1 MNDRSLNGVQYSY
14 IEQLGA
20 EAHLRL
26 IFQLG
31 REAGL
36 AEARALQDGMDAERE
51 RRAEN
56 MARIEELLERGER
69 ERAVRVAAQAFQED
83 TRPDHV
89 PAVSTPTVTVSVDPK
104 ASADDVAAELG
115 QLWRPATDP
124 PTKETAMPT
133 SKSPTH
139 LKPGNHLVGDHTT
152 VTYSKEPE
160 KNRPKRIGDVIMV
173 TAAGRQ
179 VEIRLTPSG
188 RKAKVYVDGTEIEG
202 A

>member
-36 AEARALQDGMDAERE
+36 AEARAHQDGAEDE
-51 RRAEN
+51 RVRHAEGL
-56 MARIEELLERGER
+56 ARQAQMLEDYINRSKGRKAE
-69 ERAVRVAAQAFQED
+69 AP
-83 TRPDHV
+83 TSDHV

-104 ASADDVAAELG
+104 ASAEDVAAELG
-115 QLWRPATDP
+115 QFWRPATDP

-133 SKSPTH
+133 IKSPTH